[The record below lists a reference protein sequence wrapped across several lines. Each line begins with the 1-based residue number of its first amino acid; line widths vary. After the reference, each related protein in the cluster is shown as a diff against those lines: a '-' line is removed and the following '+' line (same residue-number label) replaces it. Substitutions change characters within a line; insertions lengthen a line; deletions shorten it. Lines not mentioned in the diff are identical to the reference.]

1 MIQDIQPHRFRNE
14 YRHRRPDPSDL
25 CLAYKNGKVLVHRQD
40 GQISYPTMGSV
51 GVDGDRDRVVYGF
64 AVDETPL
71 FLCLDEVQE
80 TGAYTYEPVNLLRQA
95 QPRELAY
102 AGIVGNHLNTW
113 YRDNVFCG
121 RCGERLVHDEKERM
135 MRCPSCGNLIYPKIC
150 PAVIVCV
157 THGSQ
162 VLLTKY
168 AGGTYRR
175 YALVAGFTEI
185 GETAEETVAR
195 EVMEEVGLR
204 VRNLEYYK
212 SQPWGFSGG
221 LLMGF
226 FCQVDGETAITL
238 DTNELSTAEWVDV
251 ESLRDMD
258 DGASLTREMMRVAYE
273 RWIRSPQR

>member
-80 TGAYTYEPVNLLRQA
+80 TGVYTYESVNLLRQA

-258 DGASLTREMMRVAYE
+258 DGASLIREMMRVAYE